1 MTLGV
6 TIDQLCAAREEGRA
20 VVAAVAYDTV
30 GLEAIVAAGEQT
42 GQPVIAQ
49 VGSSA
54 FGHVDRDALIAAAMN
69 LAHTSEV
76 PVGVHLDHSRELDEI
91 NYCLDA
97 GYSSV
102 MIDGSRL
109 AFADNV
115 ELTRQAVVAAGPY
128 GAWVEAEL
136 GHIAGDE
143 DRSTGIGAGTLTDPG
158 QAATFVT
165 ETGVDALAVCIG
177 NVHGRTRRPPAL
189 DLGLLAE
196 IASAISVPL
205 VLHGASGIPPDT
217 IAEAVTLG
225 IAKLNINADLR
236 ATYLDAVSQHH
247 AQDDTGDDLPG
258 ALVAARRAV
267 TEQLAEI
274 ITRHG
279 GVGGASS

>member
-6 TIDQLCAAREEGRA
+6 TIDQLRAARDEQRA
-20 VVAAVAYDTV
+20 LVAAVAYDTV

-54 FGHVDRDALIAAAMN
+54 FGHVDRDALIAVAMN
-69 LAHTSEV
+69 LAHTSDV
-76 PVGVHLDHSRELDEI
+76 PVGVHLDHSRDLDEI
-91 NYCLDA
+91 NHCLDA
-97 GYSSV
+97 GYTSV

-115 ELTRQAVVAAGPY
+115 DLARQAVVAARPY
-128 GAWVEAEL
+128 EVWVEAEL

-143 DRSTGIGAGTLTDPG
+143 DRSTGTGAGTLTDPG

-165 ETGVDALAVCIG
+165 ETGVDALAICIG
-177 NVHGRTRRPPAL
+177 NVHGRTRQPPAL

-196 IASAISVPL
+196 IASATSVPL
-205 VLHGASGIPPDT
+205 VLHGASGMRPDT

-236 ATYLDAVSQHH
+236 ATYLDAVAQHH
-247 AQDDTGDDLPG
+247 AGDDTGDDLPG

-267 TEQLAEI
+267 TAQLAEI

-279 GVGGASS
+279 GVRGASS